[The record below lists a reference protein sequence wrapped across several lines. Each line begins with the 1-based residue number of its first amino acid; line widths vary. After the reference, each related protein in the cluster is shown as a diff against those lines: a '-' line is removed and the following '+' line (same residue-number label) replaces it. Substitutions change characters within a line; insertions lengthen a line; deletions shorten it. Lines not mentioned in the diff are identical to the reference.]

1 MRGLAAAGSAL
12 RPRRIGGSDNRHPC
26 RRGQQ
31 HDAADL
37 GDGRGWPMLRRQQ
50 ELLAQLLVSQGWGA
64 LQPWLVHPGERSQLK
79 TNRSDSDPIA
89 ALFDEA
95 T

>member
-1 MRGLAAAGSAL
+1 
-12 RPRRIGGSDNRHPC
+12 
-26 RRGQQ
+26 
-31 HDAADL
+31 
-37 GDGRGWPMLRRQQ
+37 MLRRQQ

-79 TNRSDSDPIA
+79 TNRSGSDPIA